1 MRNCACC
8 VWKTPLILS
17 KRLELSSA
25 ASKWTILLLSPSSV
39 SFLCSDLE
47 SDNRWKDRE
56 LHRLDRD
63 SILRLSGKR
72 LSCFIGKCWVASQ
85 NIHMLFELCSCL
97 SGLIR
102 EKTGKVCGRQIS
114 ENVSNMWLTV
124 IHHLICFL
132 FYFKKSSHIHTHTHT
147 HTNTHIYTQYM
158 RNNIYIYTH
167 IYTQLLFDNTLVT
180 LRLWD
185 HMGSS

>member
-25 ASKWTILLLSPSSV
+25 ASEWTILLLSPSSV
-39 SFLCSDLE
+39 SSLCSDLE
-47 SDNRWKDRE
+47 SDNRWKDRA

-63 SILRLSGKR
+63 SILHLSGKR

-102 EKTGKVCGRQIS
+102 EKTGKVCGRQIT

-132 FYFKKSSHIHTHTHT
+132 PVEKVVIYIHSYTHTH
-147 HTNTHIYTQYM
+147 
-158 RNNIYIYTH
+158 
-167 IYTQLLFDNTLVT
+167 LLFWQYTGNFDA
-180 LRLWD
+180 
-185 HMGSS
+185 MGSYGIKLV